1 MKRPSIISRYL
12 FFEMI
17 PPFGVTLVF
26 FTFIFL
32 MSSLLDLTNLI
43 VNYRIGMGTVLIML
57 FYSVP
62 YFLEF
67 VIPMAVMMGVLLAFL
82 RLSSDNEI
90 IALKAGGVSIYR
102 LLPPALVFCL
112 LGFFATGAVS
122 ILALPWGKTAF
133 KKTLAE
139 VGARHVDVV
148 LKERTFNESVPGMML
163 YINRVDLKNRKLV
176 DVFIEDRRKT
186 GMVSTI
192 VAPEGRLF
200 RSEDGSS
207 AQLRLFDGTIHH
219 ADLVGQA
226 VHFLRFDIYDFTL
239 DLKSAASNLAGSAP
253 DEEEMTVSELLQY
266 VRQSPEKDKRY
277 YKTLI
282 ELHERF
288 SLPFACFALGL
299 LAVSLGLQPMEGRR
313 AIGLLFGLMFFTLY
327 YIMLIM
333 GWAFA
338 ESGVYPPALA
348 MWLPNVVMGAIG
360 VFLLVRTARERPVRV
375 DSLLMAVLQVIRRW
389 KGFPRRKSIGE
400 GL

>member
-1 MKRPSIISRYL
+1 MKKPSIVSRYL

-26 FTFIFL
+26 FTFVFI
-32 MSSLLDLTNLI
+32 MSSLLELTNLI

-82 RLSSDNEI
+82 RMSSDNEI

-112 LGFFATGAVS
+112 LGFFATAAVS

-139 VGARHVDVV
+139 VGTRHVDVV
-148 LKERTFNESVPGMML
+148 LKERTFTESLPGMML
-163 YINRVDLKNRKLV
+163 YINRVDLKNRRLV
-176 DVFIEDRRKT
+176 DVFIEDRRKK
-186 GMVSTI
+186 GLVSTI
-192 VAPEGRLF
+192 VSPEGRLF

-207 AQLRLFDGTIHH
+207 ARLRLFDGTIHH
-219 ADLVGQA
+219 ADLAGQT
-226 VHFLRFDIYDFTL
+226 VHFLRFDVYDFTL
-239 DLKSAASNLAGSAP
+239 DLKTAARNLAGSAP
-253 DEEEMTVSELLQY
+253 DEEEMTVSELLQF
-266 VRQSPEKDKRY
+266 VRQSPEKNERY
-277 YKTLI
+277 YKILI

-288 SLPFACFALGL
+288 SIPFACFALGL
-299 LAVSLGLQPMEGRR
+299 LAVSLGLQPMEGQR

-348 MWLPNVVMGAIG
+348 MWLPNLVMGAIG
-360 VFLLVRTARERPVRV
+360 AFLLVRTARERPMRI
-375 DSLLMAVLQVIRRW
+375 DSLLMAALHLARRR
-389 KGFPRRKSIGE
+389 KGFPRRRILRGRR
-400 GL
+400 